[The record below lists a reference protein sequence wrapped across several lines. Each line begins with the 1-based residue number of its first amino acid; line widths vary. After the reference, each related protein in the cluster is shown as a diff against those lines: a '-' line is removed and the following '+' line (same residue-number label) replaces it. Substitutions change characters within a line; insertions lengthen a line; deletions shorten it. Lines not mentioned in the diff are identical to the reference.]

1 MNGVT
6 FPRRS
11 GAIAAALI
19 FTVFPVS
26 RIARADTPPPNPNPP
41 TAPTDTRL
49 PGVALAEGV
58 TQITGVAIS
67 PLLGVCGVGTWEY
80 FTTDPEKR
88 SELPW
93 FCHPLAW
100 GIGFGI
106 LALCLIKD
114 LFGTVLPGILKKP
127 LDVVELF
134 ESKVSAIVAS
144 AALIPFLDRQIA
156 EVFLLGETAPT
167 AARSALSASGLAA
180 ITPALAQSPVWLLAL
195 LVPLSFIAFFAVWL
209 SSHALSVL
217 LLLSP
222 FGVLDLVLKAARV
235 LFLAGLVLLSAIAP
249 VLAGILCGL
258 LILAAL
264 WFAPR
269 AFRLCLFGSIM
280 SVDLLRSLVRK
291 SDRHERTRAFLARR
305 GSDSLAALS
314 FGRLEPGENGRA
326 VFSSRFLLFGP
337 RRTLILPESVGLEL
351 EKGILFP
358 SIRVRNPG
366 TGRAE
371 ALLHLLPRHRHD
383 LAHVAEKLG
392 IGKVVD
398 QAIVR
403 GVKAALKRISESV
416 SVKPLT
422 IETGGR

>member
-1 MNGVT
+1 MNGLT
-6 FPRRS
+6 FPRL
-11 GAIAAALI
+11 ADVFIAALI
-19 FTVFPVS
+19 FTVLS
-26 RIARADTPPPNPNPP
+26 ASTIARADIPPPNPNPP
-41 TAPTDTRL
+41 TAPTETRL
-49 PGVALAEGV
+49 PGIALAEGV

-88 SELPW
+88 ADLPW

-114 LFGTVLPGILKKP
+114 IFGTALPAILKKP
-127 LDVVELF
+127 FDIVELF
-134 ESKVSAIVAS
+134 ESKASAIVAS

-156 EVFLLGETAPT
+156 DVFSSGGAMTG
-167 AARSALSASGLAA
+167 SALSWSGLAT
-180 ITPALAQSPVWLLAL
+180 IEPVWFLAL

-209 SSHALSVL
+209 GSHALSVL

-222 FGVLDLVLKAARV
+222 FGVLDLLLKTARL

-249 VLAGILCGL
+249 VLAGILCGI
-258 LILAAL
+258 LILVAL

-269 AFRLCLFGSIM
+269 AFRLCVFGSVM
-280 SVDLLRSLVRK
+280 SVDLLRSLVQK

-314 FGRLEPGENGRA
+314 FGLLEPGENGRV

-337 RRTLILPESVGLEL
+337 RRTLTLPESIGLEL

-358 SIRVRNPG
+358 SIRVRNPE
-366 TGRAE
+366 TGRSE

-383 LAHVAEKLG
+383 LAFVAEKLR

-398 QAIVR
+398 QAVVR
-403 GVKAALKRISESV
+403 GVKAALKRISESL
-416 SVKPLT
+416 STRPMA
-422 IETGGR
+422 IETGEK